1 MKSKKYAAA
10 VVSTSGRAGS
20 KRRVVSQRML
30 PRARARKEVCDQRG
44 GGGVREQRRHCHGV
58 GWEEG
63 EKKNKPVRLT
73 TRSRVVNS
81 NTIRTRFE
89 HELNVETQFN
99 VRQL

>member
-63 EKKNKPVRLT
+63 GIVVASVRVS
-73 TRSRVVNS
+73 RSCDVGLSGRWMGRTGDRGPSGTVV
-81 NTIRTRFE
+81 F
-89 HELNVETQFN
+89 L
-99 VRQL
+99 

>member
-63 EKKNKPVRLT
+63 EKKYSCIVYIKCTVGWGDR
-73 TRSRVVNS
+73 
-81 NTIRTRFE
+81 
-89 HELNVETQFN
+89 NVEVVSTA
-99 VRQL
+99 

>member
-1 MKSKKYAAA
+1 MKAKKYAAA

-63 EKKNKPVRLT
+63 ALVSSVVLFYRHRPALVGATVGVFYDLGGTLLQYRYRL
-73 TRSRVVNS
+73 
-81 NTIRTRFE
+81 
-89 HELNVETQFN
+89 
-99 VRQL
+99 